1 MEIKYKPSHALKEMH
16 LTVFVLIVFGN
27 FSCNKE
33 TQWFCGDADRNTKAF
48 IKMVD
53 EEFNA
58 SVKVEAIPCEYSYAN
73 IYLLKSTDTLT
84 ALSIVGMGNVSNV
97 YYSSFDFYDRN
108 KKYVY
113 SVSLGNK
120 NVFSRAGD

>member
-1 MEIKYKPSHALKEMH
+1 MEIKYKPSHALKEML

-27 FSCNKE
+27 FSCNKV

-73 IYLLKSTDTLT
+73 LYLLKSTDTLT
-84 ALSIVGMGNVSNV
+84 ALSIVDIASVSNLN
-97 YYSSFDFYDRN
+97 YSSFNFYDRN
-108 KKYVY
+108 RKYIY
-113 SVSLGNK
+113 SISLGNK
-120 NVFSRAGD
+120 NIFSRAGD